1 MISRVFLGVYNSKK
15 EEVKMIQMTDAV
27 SLVQKVDGFK
37 PTVADGDASV
47 GFREQDDG

>member
-1 MISRVFLGVYNSKK
+1 MFLGVYNSKK

-47 GFREQDDG
+47 GCGERTDW